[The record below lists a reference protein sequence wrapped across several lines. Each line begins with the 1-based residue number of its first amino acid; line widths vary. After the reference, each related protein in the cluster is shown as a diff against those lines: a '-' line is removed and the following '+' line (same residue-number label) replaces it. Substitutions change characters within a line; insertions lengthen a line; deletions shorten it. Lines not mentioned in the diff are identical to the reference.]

1 MAATATGQPPTEVG
15 QLHGGTYAEKLKP
28 KTAHIKPIPLKPIT
42 YLHGE
47 PQVIWEEEEVEQ
59 MIVNENLEYAV
70 IGKFSYGWP
79 EIQDLR
85 KLITKQCELKG
96 DCNIGLLSN
105 RHVLIRAT
113 LLEDYVHLLSKPAFY
128 ITQNNWFFPM
138 RTLKWDLLFNPEEET
153 TTAIAWISFPSLPP
167 IFFGK
172 EAVFSLAAAV
182 GKPLQVD
189 MATRNQTRP
198 SCARVKVEVDLLREF
213 PKRIKIGMRMK
224 TDEVVEKWV
233 KIKYDYV
240 PKYCQTCMIQGHD
253 EQQYYVVHPDLHPN
267 REKSEYDEGKKVE
280 GKHNRNKNIDNDT
293 KGKESEQHHG
303 RKEEFV
309 EQKHRKWGGAGR
321 NKKPAKVWN
330 KVGIATGNK
339 FNLLDSGNLV
349 RGEDQIVERVNETA
363 AEQKS
368 VQSKVNSPGRQNS
381 NNKELEENTS
391 NKGMDNTERRST
403 PHNKHKLGVD
413 CGSITKHVETQ
424 SKDLHEV
431 HNEELLLKS
440 GEEGSS
446 YMAIRDSVTTPRK
459 LFETSIGEI
468 RINQGEDA
476 VIPKGPDLIDEE
488 EEVLQQRKDTE
499 EDEDIKFNIQQ
510 ISKVGD
516 LSPRHTNSLKNGAF
530 SNETFYSITSTNKEQ

>member
-1 MAATATGQPPTEVG
+1 MTTRESTSSEVG
-15 QLHGGTYAEKLKP
+15 DFLETQA
-28 KTAHIKPIPLKPIT
+28 
-42 YLHGE
+42 
-47 PQVIWEEEEVEQ
+47 QVIWEQEEVEQ
-59 MIVNENLEYAV
+59 MIVNENLQYAV
-70 IGKFSYGWP
+70 IGKFSYGWA

-85 KLITKQCELKG
+85 KLILKQCELKG

-113 LLEDYVHLLSKPAFY
+113 LLEDY
-128 ITQNNWFFPM
+128 
-138 RTLKWDLLFNPEEET
+138 ET
-153 TTAIAWISFPSLPP
+153 TIAIAWISFPSLPP

-189 MATRNQTRP
+189 MATMNQTRP

-253 EQQYYVVHPDLHPN
+253 EEQCYVVHPDLHPN
-267 REKSEYDEGKKVE
+267 REKSEYDEGKHIK
-280 GKHNRNKNIDNDT
+280 NTNKDNDT
-293 KGKESEQHHG
+293 KGKET
-303 RKEEFV
+303 
-309 EQKHRKWGGAGR
+309 GR
-321 NKKPAKVWN
+321 NKEPAKVWN
-330 KVGIATGNK
+330 KVGIVIGNK
-339 FNLLDSGNLV
+339 LNLLDSGNLV
-349 RGEDQIVERVNETA
+349 RGEDQVVERVNEKE

-368 VQSKVNSPGRQNS
+368 VQSKVNSLGRQNS

-391 NKGMDNTERRST
+391 NK
-403 PHNKHKLGVD
+403 
-413 CGSITKHVETQ
+413 
-424 SKDLHEV
+424 DLHVV

-446 YMAIRDSVTTPRK
+446 YMARRNSVTTPRK

-468 RINQGEDA
+468 RVNQGKNA
-476 VIPKGPDLIDEE
+476 VIPKGPDIIDEDE
-488 EEVLQQRKDTE
+488 EIMQQRKYTE
-499 EDEDIKFNIQQ
+499 EDEDI
-510 ISKVGD
+510 
-516 LSPRHTNSLKNGAF
+516 
-530 SNETFYSITSTNKEQ
+530 